1 MIRFDRILMPGS
13 EFFSMTNSL
22 LSINNLSVVARS
34 STEVVQAVKGAC
46 LEIGEGEIVGL
57 IGESGSGKTTL
68 IRSIL
73 DLHERNVQ
81 VVSGSIIF
89 KDIECYNFENAVN
102 TLPIMRG
109 KNIGM
114 VFQSPRAS
122 LNPLMTIGSQLREV
136 LKKHCPELGREEIRS
151 RVIRVLE
158 EMGLDS
164 ERVSRSYPHQLSGG
178 MCQRASIAIAIVI
191 QPELIVTDECTSA
204 LDVTSQAEVVNVL
217 KKLTISH
224 QTAMLFVT
232 HDILLASELCHR
244 LIVMQHGVIV
254 EGGETSEVLA
264 NPTHPYTRGLISA
277 VPRWG

>member
-1 MIRFDRILMPGS
+1 
-13 EFFSMTNSL
+13 MTKTL
-22 LSINNLSVVARS
+22 LSINNLSVEAKS
-34 STEVVQAVKGAC
+34 STEVVQAVNGAC
-46 LEIGEGEIVGL
+46 LDINEGEIVGL

-73 DLHERNVQ
+73 DLHERNVR
-81 VVSGSIIF
+81 VVSGSMVF
-89 KDIECYNFENAVN
+89 KDIECYNFEKQVN
-102 TLPIMRG
+102 SLPLMRG
-109 KNIGM
+109 KNVGM

-122 LNPLMTIGSQLREV
+122 LNPLMSIGSQLREV
-136 LKKHCPELGREEIRS
+136 LKKHSPDVTRDEVRLRTIQ
-151 RVIRVLE
+151 VLD

-178 MCQRASIAIAIVI
+178 MCQRASIAIAIVV
-191 QPELIVTDECTSA
+191 QPELIITDECTSA

-244 LIVMQHGVIV
+244 VIVMQNGVIV
-254 EGGETSEVLA
+254 EGGETSKVLTD
-264 NPTHPYTRGLISA
+264 PSHPYTRGLISA

>member
-1 MIRFDRILMPGS
+1 
-13 EFFSMTNSL
+13 
-22 LSINNLSVVARS
+22 
-34 STEVVQAVKGAC
+34 
-46 LEIGEGEIVGL
+46 
-57 IGESGSGKTTL
+57 
-68 IRSIL
+68 
-73 DLHERNVQ
+73 
-81 VVSGSIIF
+81 
-89 KDIECYNFENAVN
+89 
-102 TLPIMRG
+102 
-109 KNIGM
+109 
-114 VFQSPRAS
+114 
-122 LNPLMTIGSQLREV
+122 MTIGSQLREV
-136 LKKHCPELGREEIRS
+136 LKKHCPELGREEIRL

-164 ERVSRSYPHQLSGG
+164 ERVRRSYPHQLSGG

-191 QPELIVTDECTSA
+191 KPELIVTDECTSA

-244 LIVMQHGVIV
+244 LIVMQNGVIV
-254 EGGETSEVLA
+254 EGGETSVVLA